1 MELVRRFTFFASF
14 LLVAL
19 CALLLSCPTAAQS
32 EVVVYLPVTMKDY
45 TVGWHWRDAYTVT
58 VATRTTNLPLAAID
72 RSGQPHIFWYHTLTD
87 DLLHHLYLTPSGW
100 QGSLAPA
107 PVDSES
113 LLTNPPLVDN
123 AGRVHLLWFN
133 KLGATESQRHRFL
146 HATFTEGAWQE
157 PREIM
162 RSQYST
168 IDGWLRL
175 GVNDQPRVAV
185 TDGFLGWK
193 AILYTLG
200 GDWQAQSEQTL
211 PTDADIVWPDAA
223 DGAHLYGI
231 SDDVMLYWRLSGGTV
246 GGAQSLGGGAFLGR
260 SLAFDASGNLH
271 LYWKASVDA
280 GGQLVTAPHH
290 QCIDARPQA
299 SEVTHPGGVIAVRE
313 LVGAAENG
321 PGFVLAWQEPTRKR
335 LMVWDGCMPGVT
347 VTIPEDAGESTTL
360 RAVAVSSTPRK
371 VCVFMQHSAT
381 AVYTVRCAD
390 LDY

>member
-1 MELVRRFTFFASF
+1 MRHLTIISSVFA
-14 LLVAL
+14 AL
-19 CALLLSCPTAAQS
+19 FCVIVTAIPVIAQT
-32 EVVVYLPVTMKDY
+32 EGTVYLPSVMVDS
-45 TVGWHWRDAYTVT
+45 VPGWHWGDAYTVT
-58 VATRTTNLPLAAID
+58 VTARTTNLPLAAID

-100 QGSLAPA
+100 QDAPAPA

-113 LLTNPPLVDN
+113 LLTNPPLVDSD
-123 AGRVHLLWFN
+123 GRVHLLWFN
-133 KLGATESQRHRFL
+133 KLGAAETQRHRFL
-146 HATFTEGAWQE
+146 HATFTEGAWEE

-162 RSQYST
+162 RSKYST

-175 GVNDQPRVAV
+175 GTGDQPRVAV

-200 GDWQAQSEQTL
+200 ADWQAQSEQTL

-223 DGAHLYGI
+223 DGAHLYGV
-231 SDDVMLYWRLSGGTV
+231 SDGMMLYWRWSGGTV
-246 GGAQSLGGGAFLGR
+246 GGVQSLGDGAFLGR
-260 SLAFDASGNLH
+260 SLAFDAGGNLH

-290 QCIDARPQA
+290 RCIDARPQA
-299 SEVTHPGGVIAVRE
+299 SGVTNPGGAIAVRE

-321 PGFVLAWQEPTRKR
+321 PRFVLAWQEPTRKR
-335 LMVWDGCMPGVT
+335 LMMWDGCTPGV
-347 VTIPEDAGESTTL
+347 VATIPEDAGESTTL
-360 RAVAVSSTPRK
+360 RAAAVSSNPRR
-371 VCVFMQHSAT
+371 VCVFMQQGTT
-381 AVYTVRCAD
+381 AIYTVRCAN